1 MDEQTE
7 QSASSFD
14 RKPPLEESSDTH
26 PSRQTLLE
34 ESRTTADRQLAQIAK
49 IDDAAV
55 RTVRIAF
62 VLLGVVAGS
71 SQLPPF
77 PNLGILGAVGTWSLV
92 GTLVAGLFV
101 YGTSRLFLGSA
112 PDELTVDYS
121 DNPAIEQTHIELISR
136 YEAGIRVN
144 RSVLHTNGFSL
155 LMARLLLAL
164 AVVFFVVGVGHYV
177 VLSEETLALTR
188 TFIR

>member
-7 QSASSFD
+7 QSSSSFD
-14 RKPPLEESSDTH
+14 RKSPLEESSDTH

-34 ESRTTADRQLAQIAK
+34 ESRTTADRQLAQITK
-49 IDDAAV
+49 LDDAAV

-71 SQLPPF
+71 ARLPPF
-77 PNLGILGAVGTWSLV
+77 QNLGILGAVGTWALV

-121 DNPAIEQTHIELISR
+121 DNPTVKQTHVELIGR
-136 YEAGIRVN
+136 YESGIQFN
-144 RSVLHTNGFSL
+144 RSILHANGFTL
-155 LMARLLLAL
+155 LVARLLLAL
-164 AVVFFVVGVGHYV
+164 AVVFLVVGVFRYV
-177 VLSEETLALTR
+177 VLSEEALTLTR
-188 TFIR
+188 TFIS